1 MSFKYAPECAV
12 CPKCGVQYTDV
23 RRAKCPHNDPEYRV
37 PEWYSEGWAPV
48 VGSEM
53 AADEVSPAAESRGE

>member
-1 MSFKYAPECAV
+1 M